1 MPLGKHF
8 NYAFSPRIRRSRTT
22 EFRTCVDILNF
33 FRSRHRSM
41 GREKKNTET
50 FPSPEIF
57 LEFNLELEIS
67 HELRV
72 FHSPVFS
79 TGESE
84 KSYTFEISR
93 LGSRR
98 WQIFRT
104 QSRQFNVS
112 METGSRGPVLGG
124 ERRFLDKSIRS

>member
-1 MPLGKHF
+1 MRRYPKFFQIATQIDGEGKEKHGNVPL
-8 NYAFSPRIRRSRTT
+8 SR
-22 EFRTCVDILNF
+22 DI
-33 FRSRHRSM
+33 SGIQS
-41 GREKKNTET
+41 G
-50 FPSPEIF
+50 
-57 LEFNLELEIS
+57 LEIS

-112 METGSRGPVLGG
+112 IETGSRGPVLGG